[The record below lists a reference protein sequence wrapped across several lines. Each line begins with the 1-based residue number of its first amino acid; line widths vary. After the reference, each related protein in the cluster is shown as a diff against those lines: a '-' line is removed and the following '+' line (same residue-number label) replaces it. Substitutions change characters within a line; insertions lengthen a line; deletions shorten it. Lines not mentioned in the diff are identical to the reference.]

1 MLIDGIILESTCTE
15 TKMGDDDRR
24 IFIGGL
30 RFTIDESTV
39 EEYFRQWGPL
49 SEVKIIRYPPPD
61 SRSKGYGFVTFE
73 SKAARSVIII
83 SILRRTV

>member
-1 MLIDGIILESTCTE
+1 
-15 TKMGDDDRR
+15 MGDDDRR

-73 SKAARSVIII
+73 SKAARSVIIL
-83 SILRRTV
+83 SILKGTVKEI